1 MTVPGPTRF
10 GAFIAPYHDP
20 AGNPT
25 LQLRRDLE
33 LIELLDRL
41 GYDEAWIGVTT
52 PQQPQGPTTTRTA
65 ELTGVNQRCTLRI
78 TTV

>member
-1 MTVPGPTRF
+1 VTDDLCAPAHVPLPAPLPTRF

-25 LQLRRDLE
+25 RQLRRDLD

-41 GYDEAWIGVTT
+41 GYDEAWVG
-52 PQQPQGPTTTRTA
+52 
-65 ELTGVNQRCTLRI
+65 
-78 TTV
+78 